1 MTNSMSAQSELDRLH
16 KIAEDY
22 RARGYEV
29 KIEPR
34 REDLPDF
41 LSSFEPDLIASGR
54 GETVVV
60 EVKTRRELSSPPS
73 PQALEAALQNQP
85 GWRFEL
91 IIDGADAE
99 LRETLT
105 PDQIRRLLESAKE
118 LQRPA
123 FSMAALL
130 TLWSATEGALRL
142 LAQREHVDLESL
154 APAYVVNKLYTIG
167 LLGRDQLQTLREAM
181 RLRNQAAHGFQVVIN
196 SEDLIRLSAVL
207 QELLNEVDVKAA

>member
-1 MTNSMSAQSELDRLH
+1 MSIEPEDDRLR
-16 KIAEDY
+16 KVAEDY

-29 KIEPR
+29 KIQPR

-41 LSSFEPDLIASGR
+41 LSSFEPDLIASGK
-54 GETVVV
+54 GETLVV
-60 EVKTRRELSSPPS
+60 EVKTRRELSSHPS
-73 PQALEAALQNQP
+73 PQALEAALQNRP

-91 IIDGADAE
+91 IIDAADAE

-105 PDQIRRLLESAKE
+105 LDQIRSLLETAKE

-123 FSMAALL
+123 FSVAALL

-154 APAYVVNKLYTIG
+154 APAYVVNKLYTVG
-167 LLGRDQLQTLREAM
+167 LLGRDQLQALREAM
-181 RLRNQAAHGFQVVIN
+181 RLRNQAAHGFQVAIN
-196 SEDLIRLSAVL
+196 SEDLIRLFEVL
-207 QELLNEVDVKAA
+207 QELLNEVDMKAA

>member
-1 MTNSMSAQSELDRLH
+1 MTNAMPTESEHDRLD
-16 KIAEDY
+16 KIAQDY

-29 KIEPR
+29 KIQPG

-41 LSSFEPDLIASGR
+41 LSSFEPDLIASGK

-60 EVKTRRELSSPPS
+60 EVKTRRELNTPPL
-73 PQALEAALQNQP
+73 PQTLEAALQNRA

-91 IIDGADAE
+91 VIDGRDAE

-105 PDQIRRLLESAKE
+105 LHQIRGLLETAKE
-118 LQRPA
+118 LERPA
-123 FSMAALL
+123 FSIAALL

-142 LAQREHVDLESL
+142 LAQREHVELESL
-154 APAYVVNKLYTIG
+154 APAYVVNKLYTVG

-181 RLRNQAAHGFQVVIN
+181 RLRNQAAHGFQVAIN
-196 SEDLIRLSAVL
+196 SEDLIALSAVL
-207 QELLNEVDVKAA
+207 QDLLNEVDVKAA